1 MWPFDCYIFV
11 SFILWC
17 EQEYVILLWFNN
29 VNVACGLWLGG
40 VQFWIN
46 FHPFAVSFRTFGSST
61 AYMWHKYGLYSIL
74 RHAIIHFVS
83 DSNQSTLPLRYVC
96 LLRLLNLFILALTT
110 GVYDSRCAFYISDVC
125 FISCSKRW
133 CSKCLV
139 TTTIIYYVHGVI
151 LSWKGKPN
159 KSHILWSSFINF
171 AKLQLVS
178 TIDI

>member
-29 VNVACGLWLGG
+29 VNVACGLWLAG
-40 VQFWIN
+40 VQFWIIFIHLLSHFELLAPALLTCDIN
-46 FHPFAVSFRTFGSST
+46 MGYTVYWDMQS
-61 AYMWHKYGLYSIL
+61 YILYQI
-74 RHAIIHFVS
+74 
-83 DSNQSTLPLRYVC
+83 QSTLPLRYVC

-110 GVYDSRCAFYISDVC
+110 GVYDSRCAFYMSDVC
-125 FISCSKRW
+125 FISYSKRW

-151 LSWKGKPN
+151 LSWSGKPN